1 MIKLIA
7 ALLLAIAYPATGADA
22 PKGNCAG
29 SPSDAVLSLPAP
41 LSTWGTIV
49 CTPQGHV
56 IASREGWIW
65 TRPGAFVPVRIPS
78 QMVQSD
84 PEPLGN
90 QSYFTNIT
98 FKEVP
103 VADKQAVD
111 ALAAMYKGVA
121 PESASNAYQLLVT
134 GSMGRSLQLYFFR
147 IGTSTWGIWC
157 TDACYQN
164 TRFMLL
170 DMRKASAK
178 P

>member
-1 MIKLIA
+1 MIRRIA
-7 ALLLAIAYPATGADA
+7 VLLLAISFPAIGKDA
-22 PKGNCAG
+22 PQGDCAG
-29 SPSDAVLSLPAP
+29 SPPDAVLSLPAP
-41 LSTWGTIV
+41 LSTWGIIV

-56 IASREGWIW
+56 ISSREGWIW

-78 QMVQSD
+78 QMVQTD
-84 PEPLGN
+84 PAPLGN
-90 QSYFTNIT
+90 KSYFTGIT

-103 VADKQAVD
+103 VTDTQAVE

-121 PESASNAYQLLVT
+121 LEPASNAYQLSVT
-134 GSMGRSLQLYFFR
+134 GSLGRSLKLYFFR

-170 DMRKASAK
+170 DMRKAAAK
-178 P
+178 S